1 MVREKDVGEDV
12 SSYYTLLRDPAR
24 RKIVEILGEQEKIGF
39 KELKQTLGLGVGT
52 VYYHLDMLSGFLKQ
66 DKQRKYMLNDR
77 GHLLYRSLK
86 QKSLPPTLQI
96 GEALSHRLGRYLFL
110 SPVFVRTTKP
120 VVLLPLSMIILV
132 LGAVGSALSNLEP
145 MLFFYFSFT
154 AYEFETVVALFLFNW
169 VGLFL
174 LSDLVISLLYRRA
187 GNELQLFTC
196 LGISAFP
203 LSFFPYVVMFVSYDV
218 ARYLLLVFQMWSL
231 LLISSAFCFG
241 KGLRLDKSFM
251 MSLLMLYLN
260 IVLLMVLGRLP

>member
-1 MVREKDVGEDV
+1 MAGKKGGEEDL

-24 RKIVEILGEQEKIGF
+24 RKIVEILGNQGKIGF
-39 KELKQTLGLGVGT
+39 KELKQILGLGVGT
-52 VYYHLDMLSGFLKQ
+52 VYYHLDMLSDFLKQ
-66 DKQRKYMLNDR
+66 DKQRKYLLNDR
-77 GHLLYRSLK
+77 GRLLYRSLK
-86 QKSLPPTLQI
+86 QKSLPPTLEI
-96 GEALSHRLGRYLFL
+96 GETFSHRLGRYLFL

-120 VVLLPLSMIILV
+120 AVLLPFAMIVLV

-154 AYEFETVVALFLFNW
+154 IYEFETVIALFLFNW

-174 LSDLVISLLYRRA
+174 LSDLVISLVYRRT

-203 LSFFPYVVMFVSYDV
+203 LALFPYIVMFVSYDV
-218 ARYLLLVFQMWSL
+218 SRYLLLVLQMWSL

-251 MSLLMLYLN
+251 ISMLMLYLN
-260 IVLLMVLGRLP
+260 IVLLMILGRLP